1 MNLAPDNRGFIP
13 TQNFAT
19 PVAGIWA
26 IGDVTVGPM
35 LAHKAEDEG
44 VACIETL
51 AGLAGRVDY
60 DIIPSVIY
68 TSPEV
73 AWVGLTEEQVKASG
87 RPHKFGRF
95 PFSANSRAKLQHEG
109 EGFVKV
115 ISSTDDY
122 RILGVH
128 MIGPQ
133 VSEFIGEVCL
143 AMEFRADS
151 EDVARTC
158 HPHPTRSEAL
168 RQATMGVDG
177 WMTQA

>member
-1 MNLAPDNRGFIP
+1 
-13 TQNFAT
+13 
-19 PVAGIWA
+19 VWA
-26 IGDVTVGPM
+26 IGDVAGGAM

-44 VACIETL
+44 VACVEK
-51 AGLAGRVDY
+51 LAGRAGQVDY

-73 AWVGLTEEQVKASG
+73 AWVGQTEGQVKASG
-87 RPHKFGRF
+87 QRYKVGRF
-95 PFSANSRAKLQHEG
+95 PFSANSRAKLAHEA

-115 ISSTDDY
+115 IASLDDY

-128 MIGPQ
+128 MLGPE
-133 VSEFIGEVCL
+133 VSELIGEGCL

-151 EDVARTC
+151 EDVARAC

-168 RQATMGVDG
+168 RQASMDIDG
-177 WMTQA
+177 WTTQA

>member
-1 MNLAPDNRGFIP
+1 
-13 TQNFAT
+13 
-19 PVAGIWA
+19 
-26 IGDVTVGPM
+26 M

-44 VACIETL
+44 VACVETI
-51 AGLAGRVDY
+51 AGLAGHVDY
-60 DIIPSVIY
+60 DIIPNVVY

-73 AWVGLTEEQVKASG
+73 AWVGQTEAHVKGSG
-87 RPHKFGRF
+87 RPFKVGRF
-95 PFSANSRAKLQHEG
+95 PFSANSRAKLAHEA

-133 VSEFIGEVCL
+133 VSELIGEVCV
-143 AMEFRADS
+143 AMEFHADS

-158 HPHPTRSEAL
+158 HPHPTRSVAL
-168 RQATMGVDG
+168 RQGAMDVGG
-177 WMTQA
+177 LMTQA